1 MPRPMNTLPK
11 SSTPAQ
17 PHQRSIQY
25 IDQALQKWLLIAL
38 VFLEVLI
45 LAGAGAILYF
55 RLDAAV
61 EDSLY
66 RVHLAGQPSMLSVLL
81 KESLQIVVGL
91 IAINLLALFA
101 ADRIW
106 ARHVRNILGALR
118 KLLSSVRDLDLREET
133 VTEISPSHEVLIAG
147 LEWHRTER
155 ERHRA
160 LRKSIAALERMAKQ
174 PDTSDDA
181 FRAGLLA
188 FCHELPSAENQDPC
202 PPK

>member
-1 MPRPMNTLPK
+1 MNTLPK

-17 PHQRSIQY
+17 PHQRSIKY
-25 IDQALQKWLLIAL
+25 IDQALQKWLLVAL
-38 VFLEVLI
+38 VALEILI

-55 RLDAAV
+55 RLDATV

-91 IAINLLALFA
+91 IAINLMALFV

-106 ARHVRNILGALR
+106 ARHVRGILGALR
-118 KLLSSVRDLDLREET
+118 KILHSVRDLDLREEA
-133 VTEISPSHEVLIAG
+133 VTEISPHHEVLMVG

-155 ERHRA
+155 ERHLA
-160 LRKSIAALERMAKQ
+160 LRKSLAMLEHMAKQ

-188 FCHELPSAENQDPC
+188 FCHELPGAEMQAPRQ
-202 PPK
+202 PK

>member
-1 MPRPMNTLPK
+1 MNTMAK
-11 SSTPAQ
+11 SSTSAQ
-17 PHQRSIQY
+17 PHQRNIQY
-25 IDQALQKWLLIAL
+25 IDQALQKWFLVAL
-38 VFLEVLI
+38 VALEVLI

-55 RLDAAV
+55 RLDAVV
-61 EDSLY
+61 EDGLY
-66 RVHLAGQPSMLSVLL
+66 RVHLAGQPSMFSVLL

-91 IAINLLALFA
+91 IAINLIALFV

-106 ARHVRNILGALR
+106 ARHVRGILGALR
-118 KLLSSVRDLDLREET
+118 NILHSVRELDLREEA
-133 VTEISPSHEVLIAG
+133 VTKISPNHEVLMVG

-155 ERHRA
+155 ERHLA
-160 LRKSIAALERMAKQ
+160 LRKSLATLEHMAKQ

-188 FCHELPSAENQDPC
+188 FCHELPSAEMQAPC

>member
-1 MPRPMNTLPK
+1 MNTLPK

-17 PHQRSIQY
+17 PHQRSIKY
-25 IDQALQKWLLIAL
+25 IDQALQKWFLLAL
-38 VFLEVLI
+38 VALEVLI
-45 LAGAGAILYF
+45 LTGAGAVLYF

-61 EDSLY
+61 EEGLY
-66 RVHLAGQPSMLSVLL
+66 RVHLAGQPSMLTVLL

-91 IAINLLALFA
+91 IAINLIALFV

-106 ARHVRNILGALR
+106 ARHVRGILVALR
-118 KLLSSVRDLDLREET
+118 KILHSVRDLDLREET
-133 VTEISPSHEVLIAG
+133 MTEISPSHEVLIVG

-155 ERHRA
+155 ERHQA
-160 LRKSIAALERMAKQ
+160 LCKSLAALEHMAKQ
-174 PDTSDDA
+174 SGTSDDA

-188 FCHELPSAENQDPC
+188 FCHELPNAEMQDPC

>member
-1 MPRPMNTLPK
+1 MNTLPK

-17 PHQRSIQY
+17 PHQRRIKY
-25 IDQALQKWLLIAL
+25 IDQALQKWFLIAL
-38 VFLEVLI
+38 VTLEILI
-45 LAGAGAILYF
+45 LVGAGAILYF

-91 IAINLLALFA
+91 IAINLIALFV

-106 ARHVRNILGALR
+106 ARRVRGILGALR
-118 KLLSSVRDLDLREET
+118 KILHSVRDLDLREET
-133 VTEISPSHEVLIAG
+133 VTEILPSHEVLIAG

-155 ERHRA
+155 KRHLA
-160 LRKSIAALERMAKQ
+160 LRKSIAALEHMAKQ
-174 PDTSDDA
+174 SDTSDDA

-188 FCHELPSAENQDPC
+188 FCHELPSAEMQDPC